1 MESDTAE
8 PRATP
13 RPCLD
18 GIRVLELGS
27 SIAGPAAA
35 KHLADFGAEVI
46 KVEPYNGDQ
55 LRSWGTLAP
64 DGTSWWFKSL
74 NRGKRLVTYDVR
86 KEADA
91 AEVRALAL
99 TCDVVIENFRPGWLA
114 AFGLDAASLRAR
126 KPALVY
132 VSISGYGQ
140 DGPYAQR
147 PGYGAIAES
156 LGGFRHI
163 TGEPDGPPL
172 RLGVSTAD
180 ELAAL
185 YAALATAAAL
195 RAREIDGRGD
205 TIDVSLTESVFS
217 LLEGVLPDFIHSG
230 RIAGRVGNRLSTV
243 APSGVYRTADDRWIA
258 LAGNSQPIFRRLATV
273 MGEPGLADD
282 ERFADNQA
290 RCKNVDELDARVG
303 AWIRTLT
310 LAEADRILG
319 ENDIPA
325 GPILDIAQIVDHPQ
339 IRARGAVQMIPAADG
354 TEVASYRPVPR
365 FRERPMISGSAAG
378 AIGRDQATVREE
390 RSRT

>member
-74 NRGKRLVTYDVR
+74 NRGKRLVTFDVR
-86 KEADA
+86 NEADA
-91 AEVRALAL
+91 AKVRALAL

-172 RLGVSTAD
+172 RIGVSIAD

-195 RAREIDGRGD
+195 RARELDGRGD
-205 TIDVSLTESVFS
+205 TIDISLTESVFS
-217 LLEGVLPDFIHSG
+217 LLEGVLPDFIHGG

-258 LAGNSQPIFRRLATV
+258 LAGNSQPIFRRLAKV

-354 TEVASYRPVPR
+354 SEVASYRPVPR

-390 RSRT
+390 RSRA